1 MDRKL
6 EAYGNSNAYPFHMP
20 GHKRNAWDF
29 PNPYKIDIT
38 EITGFDNL
46 HHPSDILKEFEQRWA
61 NLYGAGQ
68 AYFMVNGSTGGILTA
83 VFSSL
88 GPNEE
93 LLLAR
98 NCHGSA
104 YHGAFLK
111 DVKVHY
117 IYPKLIKTA
126 AGTISGQISPKDL
139 EESLKRNPKIKAVLF
154 TSPTYEGVISDVK
167 ALAEIA
173 HSYGVKV
180 IVDCAHGAH
189 FGICNSPYEN
199 PVTLGA
205 DLVIVSLHK
214 TLPAFTSTALL
225 LKSKDCSIEEEQI
238 RFYLDCF
245 ETSSPSYILMAS
257 AAKCLRFLE
266 EEGQSTFLEYEKKL
280 KRFYEETKNL
290 KKIKVLENLH
300 KNHESHRITSPRDL
314 GKILISGEGYL
325 LGSHIFKRLSEEF
338 YLELEMSAGGYCL
351 AMTSIMDSDEGL
363 NRLKKAL
370 YEIDDTVGEK
380 RKFNM
385 EDFTYPKPL
394 KVLSMK
400 DAMEQKRVIRPLE
413 SAKDCIS
420 AGFVEF
426 YPPGIPI
433 LAPGELI
440 TGEIIRT
447 IEAGIKG
454 NLSVLGVSEKGIYIV
469 D

>member
-1 MDRKL
+1 MDKKL
-6 EAYGNSNAYPFHMP
+6 ETYGDSDAYPFHMP
-20 GHKRNAWDF
+20 GHKRMEWEF

-46 HHPSDILKEFEQRWA
+46 HHPSDILKDFEQRWA
-61 NLYGAGQ
+61 KLYKAHE

-83 VFSSL
+83 IFSCL
-88 GPNEE
+88 GPNDE

-111 DVKVHY
+111 DAKVHY
-117 IYPKLIKTA
+117 IYPKLIKTS
-126 AGTISGQISPKDL
+126 AGTVSGEIRPKDL
-139 EESLKRNPKIKAVLF
+139 EKALKENPKIKAVLF

-167 ALAEIA
+167 ELSLIA

-189 FGICNSPYEN
+189 FGICNSPYDN
-199 PVTLGA
+199 PITLGA

-225 LKSKDCSIEEEQI
+225 LKSGDCGLEEERI

-257 AAKCLRFLE
+257 GAKCLRYLE
-266 EEGQSTFLEYEKKL
+266 EQGREAFRVYEKRL
-280 KRFYEETKNL
+280 KKFYKETKDL
-290 KKIKVLENLH
+290 KNIKVLGGLGDD
-300 KNHESHRITSPRDL
+300 KDSPKSRDM

-325 LGSHIFKRLSEEF
+325 LGSELFQRLSEE
-338 YLELEMSAGGYCL
+338 YGLELEMSAGGYSL
-351 AMTSIMDSDEGL
+351 AMTSIMDREDGFE
-363 NRLKKAL
+363 RLKKAL
-370 YEIDDTVGEK
+370 FEIDSSVKKTGK
-380 RKFNM
+380 YHI
-385 EDFTYPKPL
+385 EDFTYPKPIQ
-394 KVLSMK
+394 VLSMK
-400 DAMEQKRVIRPLE
+400 EAMEEKRILRPIE

-440 TGEIIRT
+440 TGDVIRT
-447 IEAGIKG
+447 IKAGKDG
-454 NLSVLGVSEKGIYIV
+454 NLKVLGVSDKGIYIV